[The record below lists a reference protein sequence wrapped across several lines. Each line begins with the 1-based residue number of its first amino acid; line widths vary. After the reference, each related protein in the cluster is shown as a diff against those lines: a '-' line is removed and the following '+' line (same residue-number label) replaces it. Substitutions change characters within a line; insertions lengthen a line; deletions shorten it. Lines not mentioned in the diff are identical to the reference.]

1 MAALFAGGTQNLM
14 IDFSRNYFDLFQLPQ
29 RFGCDPISLENAYR
43 RLQTEVHPDRFASG
57 SEQEKRLALQ
67 SSARVN
73 EAYRALKDPV
83 SRAQYL
89 LSLNGIDALSETDT
103 QLPLEFLERQLERR
117 ETAAEAVDNE
127 DSQGI
132 ADVATEVRDEADDL
146 VHALVDALDGEHA
159 YSDARMRVRELKFL
173 SKLADDLDAMQG
185 ALDDQG

>member
-1 MAALFAGGTQNLM
+1 M
-14 IDFSRNYFDLFQLPQ
+14 IDFSRNYFELFGLPQ
-29 RFGCDPISLENAYR
+29 RFGCDPGSLEDAYR

-57 SEQEKRLALQ
+57 SDQEKRLALQ

-117 ETAAEAVDNE
+117 ETAAEAAGNK
-127 DSQGI
+127 DSQTI
-132 ADVATEVRDEADDL
+132 ASIAEDVRGEAD
-146 VHALVDALDGEHA
+146 ALVDTLIHALDDDRA

-173 SKLADDLDAMQG
+173 SKLAGDLDAIQG
-185 ALDDQG
+185 TLDD